1 MCFGYNEESLEII
14 IFMEKIKDIILEI
27 INTFPKS
34 KNGQPY
40 LTLQSW
46 KKLFLSVF
54 IKKYW
59 LRWEKTKYSDK
70 DILRRMRMVE
80 FFDYITKNYQLIE
93 DESQRY
99 ILETVFF
106 RMIIVKTKKDK
117 LELISFYNFK

>member
-1 MCFGYNEESLEII
+1 
-14 IFMEKIKDIILEI
+14 
-27 INTFPKS
+27 
-34 KNGQPY
+34 
-40 LTLQSW
+40 
-46 KKLFLSVF
+46 
-54 IKKYW
+54 
-59 LRWEKTKYSDK
+59 
-70 DILRRMRMVE
+70 MRMVE